1 MNEHERSDDSAIYKQ
16 VVEEIKQAILTHR
29 YRAAKAV
36 NRELIWLNWLVG
48 RSLAQQVDVQ
58 GWGAKVLQNLS
69 DDIQREFS
77 GLRGFSVRNLKNMR
91 QFAEAYPELDKVVQE
106 TTSSQQTDS
115 QKQGED
121 KQLPTAETY
130 LYLALT
136 KELFFNIGFTHH
148 ILLLN
153 RCKDL
158 TERRFYMEETVR
170 NQWTVE
176 TLDFALDGK
185 FYQTRGQL
193 PNTFETYL
201 PESLKQTALLTFRDE
216 YLLDFVNV
224 DPNDERVLE
233 RHIVQNIQ
241 RFLLSLGKGFSF
253 IGSQYRQVVDGDE
266 YYVDL
271 LFYNRVLK
279 CLVAI
284 DLKKGEF
291 KPEYA
296 GKMNFY
302 LNALNENEKM
312 PDENP
317 SIGIVLCKS
326 KSKIKV
332 GFAFKGITTPMGV
345 ASYKLS
351 SELPGAY
358 RDVLPDTDT
367 LTNLLNQPSAD
378 DEADDSAERDSAN

>member
-1 MNEHERSDDSAIYKQ
+1 MNEQERSDDSAVYKQ

-36 NRELIWLNWLVG
+36 NRELLWLNWLVG
-48 RSLAQQVDVQ
+48 RSLAQQIDVQ

-106 TTSSQQTDS
+106 TASGQQAEI
-115 QKQGED
+115 QKQVEE
-121 KQLPTAETY
+121 KQSPLAETY

-176 TLDFALDGK
+176 TLDLALDGK

-201 PESLKQTALLTFRDE
+201 PESLKQTALLAFRP
-216 YLLDFVNV
+216 FGTS
-224 DPNDERVLE
+224 
-233 RHIVQNIQ
+233 I
-241 RFLLSLGKGFSF
+241 
-253 IGSQYRQVVDGDE
+253 
-266 YYVDL
+266 
-271 LFYNRVLK
+271 
-279 CLVAI
+279 CLI
-284 DLKKGEF
+284 L
-291 KPEYA
+291 
-296 GKMNFY
+296 
-302 LNALNENEKM
+302 
-312 PDENP
+312 
-317 SIGIVLCKS
+317 
-326 KSKIKV
+326 
-332 GFAFKGITTPMGV
+332 
-345 ASYKLS
+345 
-351 SELPGAY
+351 
-358 RDVLPDTDT
+358 
-367 LTNLLNQPSAD
+367 
-378 DEADDSAERDSAN
+378 

>member
-1 MNEHERSDDSAIYKQ
+1 MNEPETPDDSAIYRQ
-16 VVEEIKQAILTHR
+16 VVAEIKETILTHR

-36 NRELIWLNWLVG
+36 NRELLWLNWLVG
-48 RSLAQQVDVQ
+48 RSLARQFAEQ
-58 GWGAKVLQNLS
+58 GWGAKVLRTLS
-69 DDIQREFS
+69 NDLQGAFP
-77 GLRGFSVRNLKNMR
+77 GMRGFSERNLRNMQR
-91 QFAEAYPELDKVVQE
+91 FAEAYPELDKVAHEAGDEQRTE
-106 TTSSQQTDS
+106 SRR
-115 QKQGED
+115 QGE
-121 KQLPTAETY
+121 TY
-130 LYLALT
+130 FYLALT
-136 KELFFNIGFTHH
+136 KDLFFSIGFTHH

-185 FYQTRGQL
+185 FYQMRGQM
-193 PNTFETYL
+193 PNTFGTYL
-201 PESLKQTALLTFRDE
+201 PESLKETALLTFRDE

-241 RFLLSLGKGFSF
+241 RFLLSLGKGFTF

-351 SELPGAY
+351 NELPGAY
-358 RDVLPDTDT
+358 RDILPDTDT

-378 DEADDSAERDSAN
+378 DEADESVERDLAN

>member
-1 MNEHERSDDSAIYKQ
+1 M
-16 VVEEIKQAILTHR
+16 
-29 YRAAKAV
+29 
-36 NRELIWLNWLVG
+36 
-48 RSLAQQVDVQ
+48 
-58 GWGAKVLQNLS
+58 
-69 DDIQREFS
+69 
-77 GLRGFSVRNLKNMR
+77 
-91 QFAEAYPELDKVVQE
+91 
-106 TTSSQQTDS
+106 
-115 QKQGED
+115 
-121 KQLPTAETY
+121 
-130 LYLALT
+130 
-136 KELFFNIGFTHH
+136 
-148 ILLLN
+148 
-153 RCKDL
+153 
-158 TERRFYMEETVR
+158 
-170 NQWTVE
+170 
-176 TLDFALDGK
+176 
-185 FYQTRGQL
+185 
-193 PNTFETYL
+193 
-201 PESLKQTALLTFRDE
+201 
-216 YLLDFVNV
+216 NV

-253 IGSQYRQVVDGDE
+253 IGSQYRQLVDGDE

-378 DEADDSAERDSAN
+378 DEADDSAEGDSAN